1 MIVEVTPQAQ
11 EYLHDKHNA
20 SSVMVKMV
28 MSGGWAGFSYKPAVT
43 AGEPDNKDGF
53 QRYEDN
59 DFNVYVP
66 NSFEAE
72 KLQISYRPGFFG
84 GLSVKVS

>member
-28 MSGGWAGFSYKPAVT
+28 MSGG
-43 AGEPDNKDGF
+43 
-53 QRYEDN
+53 
-59 DFNVYVP
+59 
-66 NSFEAE
+66 
-72 KLQISYRPGFFG
+72 
-84 GLSVKVS
+84 